1 MNKVLEL
8 SRMMFLDSGV
18 LVRLLQMHPDYY
30 PVISAVLDSAYEKNA
45 TILVSQITL
54 FELSRKAYAAGE
66 GVLARQYREF
76 FEHSRNVKSCDINSE
91 IAVKAAEILNQSAKN
106 GNVLSTEES
115 LRLATAFVCGAD
127 CFLTDQGKFHDL
139 TDVPVVT
146 LDEII

>member
-1 MNKVLEL
+1 MNKAIEQ

-30 PVISAVLDSAYEKNA
+30 PVISAVLDSVYEKNA

-66 GVLARQYREF
+66 GVIARQYLEC

-91 IAVKAAEILNQSAKN
+91 IAVKAAEIMNQSAKN
-106 GNVLSTEES
+106 GNALSTEEA

-127 CFLTDQGKFHDL
+127 CFLTDQSKFHDL

>member
-1 MNKVLEL
+1 MNKVLEQ

-76 FEHSRNVKSCDINSE
+76 FEHSLNVKSCDINSE
-91 IAVKAAEILNQSAKN
+91 IAVTAAEILNQSARN
-106 GNVLSTEES
+106 GNVLSTEEA
-115 LRLATAFVCGAD
+115 LRLATAFVYGAD
-127 CFLTDQGKFHDL
+127 CFLTDQNKFHDL